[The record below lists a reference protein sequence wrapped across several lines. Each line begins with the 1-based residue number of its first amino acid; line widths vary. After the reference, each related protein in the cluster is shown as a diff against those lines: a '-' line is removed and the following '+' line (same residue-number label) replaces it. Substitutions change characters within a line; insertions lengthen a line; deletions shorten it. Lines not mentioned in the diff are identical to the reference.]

1 MSFSPSQKENEM
13 SYEKTAA
20 ELDLADAWKIIPKL
34 QQRITELE
42 TDKARILEIHNK
54 LLDQWCHTE
63 DGSCFAV
70 NGESNT
76 FSIIHNDMR
85 KALTTTSST
94 WLADHDVEVLKN
106 ATVYAEFYVK
116 SGDLSGVTNCPVKS
130 HTVNDDGS
138 LTVRLDFWPMHG
150 QR

>member
-1 MSFSPSQKENEM
+1 MKM

-42 TDKARILEIHNK
+42 ADKVRLGEALVWIGKQDSSIHFIKMRERALEAI
-54 LLDQWCHTE
+54 
-63 DGSCFAV
+63 A
-70 NGESNT
+70 
-76 FSIIHNDMR
+76 
-85 KALTTTSST
+85 ATSST